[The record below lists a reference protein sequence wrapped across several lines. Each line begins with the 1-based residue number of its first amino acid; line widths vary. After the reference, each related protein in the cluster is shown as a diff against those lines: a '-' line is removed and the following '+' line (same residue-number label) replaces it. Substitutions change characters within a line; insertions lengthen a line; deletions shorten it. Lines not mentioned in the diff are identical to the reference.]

1 MCVFVTFVYGS
12 LVHNNTIKIKYLKKL
27 KTILSY
33 NVLKK
38 KLIKVTKLFI
48 TSLRF
53 SLLCFLRYI
62 KNSENKKC
70 MIPWDI
76 L

>member
-1 MCVFVTFVYGS
+1 MVY
-12 LVHNNTIKIKYLKKL
+12 NNTIKIKYLKKL

-53 SLLCFLRYI
+53 SLLCFLRYV
-62 KNSENKKC
+62 KNSANKKF